1 MVVKE
6 LCGLI
11 SPHCQVTKPIGCS
24 KSQLVE
30 EEVTRGMKEKMDAH
44 NGKACNMDAQ
54 SGISHK

>member
-1 MVVKE
+1 
-6 LCGLI
+6 
-11 SPHCQVTKPIGCS
+11 
-24 KSQLVE
+24 VE